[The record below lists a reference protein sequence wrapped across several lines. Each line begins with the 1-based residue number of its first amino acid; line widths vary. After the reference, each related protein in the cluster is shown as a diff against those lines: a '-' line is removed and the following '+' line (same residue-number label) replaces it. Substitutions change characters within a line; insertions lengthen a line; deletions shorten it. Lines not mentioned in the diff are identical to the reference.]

1 MTERLK
7 KYMTPFQWA
16 EVLAIIAFTVY
27 FALTNTTDTW
37 WYILIDSL
45 AAVCG
50 VFCVVLCAGGKKSQY
65 YWGFCCA
72 VFGLPKIDKTAK
84 NTDKSSPRTRCGYFL
99 RDC

>member
-65 YWGFCCA
+65 YWGFVNIVA
-72 VFGLPKIDKTAK
+72 YIVIALITVK
-84 NTDKSSPRTRCGYFL
+84 
-99 RDC
+99 